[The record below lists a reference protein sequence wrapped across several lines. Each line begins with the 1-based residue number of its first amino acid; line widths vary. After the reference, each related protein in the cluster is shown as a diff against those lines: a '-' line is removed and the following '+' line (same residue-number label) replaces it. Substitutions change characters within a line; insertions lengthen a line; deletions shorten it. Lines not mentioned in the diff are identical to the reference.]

1 MSLQLEQERVAASA
15 RQASRERAAV
25 KRAEVN
31 YERLRAPFSLRCGA
45 LLIDYIVLAGVMAF
59 ATLLA
64 RLFGDMRRG
73 SSVVLVAGYVAVAV
87 VALLNLVLVAGLS
100 GRTLGK
106 WIAGLR
112 IERRDGEPLSFG
124 RALVRHTVGYA
135 LTLATLGLGF
145 LLAAFH
151 TQGRALHDLLAGTIV
166 VRSRAPRTTLR

>member
-45 LLIDYIVLAGVMAF
+45 LLIDYIVLAGVMAS

-73 SSVVLVAGYVAVAV
+73 SSVVLLAGYIAVAV
-87 VALLNLVLVAGLS
+87 VALLNFVLVAGLS
-100 GRTLGK
+100 GRTLGDRK
-106 WIAGLR
+106 STRLNSSHVSI
-112 IERRDGEPLSFG
+112 S
-124 RALVRHTVGYA
+124 YA
-135 LTLATLGLGF
+135 VFCLKKKTW
-145 LLAAFH
+145 
-151 TQGRALHDLLAGTIV
+151 
-166 VRSRAPRTTLR
+166 PE

>member
-1 MSLQLEQERVAASA
+1 MSLELEQQSPAASA
-15 RQASRERAAV
+15 RQQARERAGV
-25 KRAEVN
+25 ERADVN
-31 YERLRAPFSLRCGA
+31 FERLRAPFSLRCGA

-145 LLAAFH
+145 LLAAFNS
-151 TQGRALHDLLAGTIV
+151 QGRALHDLLAGTIV

>member
-1 MSLQLEQERVAASA
+1 MSLQIEQRTSAATPRQEARGRAAFERVG
-15 RQASRERAAV
+15 V
-25 KRAEVN
+25 
-31 YERLRAPFSLRCGA
+31 ERLSAPFGLRCGA

-73 SSVVLVAGYVAVAV
+73 SSVVLMSGYVAVAV
-87 VALLNLVLVAGLS
+87 VAFLNLVLVAGLS

-124 RALVRHTVGYA
+124 RALVRHTIGYA

>member
-1 MSLQLEQERVAASA
+1 MSLELEQQSPAALA
-15 RQASRERAAV
+15 RQASRERAGV
-25 KRAEVN
+25 ERAEVN
-31 YERLRAPFSLRCGA
+31 HERLRAPFSLRCGA
-45 LLIDYIVLAGVMAF
+45 LLIDYIVLAAVMAF

-87 VALLNLVLVAGLS
+87 VALLNLVLIAGLS

-145 LLAAFH
+145 LLAAFNS
-151 TQGRALHDLLAGTIV
+151 QGRALHDLLAGTIV

>member
-15 RQASRERAAV
+15 RQASRERERV
-25 KRAEVN
+25 ERAEVN
-31 YERLRAPFSLRCGA
+31 FERLRAPFSLRCGA
-45 LLIDYIVLAGVMAF
+45 LLIDYILLAGVMAF

-73 SSVVLVAGYVAVAV
+73 SSFVLTAGYIAVAS
-87 VALLNLVLVAGLS
+87 VAFLNFIVIASFS

-106 WIAGLR
+106 WMAGLR
-112 IERRDGEPLSFG
+112 IERRDGEPLSFV

-145 LLAAFH
+145 LLAAFNS
-151 TQGRALHDLLAGTIV
+151 QGRALHDLLAGTVV